1 MGNKFSYDDRDHKS
15 RPHCI
20 SQVVN
25 LILKMIKNNHVSLRE
40 LLSILFSGKS
50 VYHCEVFQSCL
61 TLCDLID
68 CSLQGSSVHW
78 IFQARV
84 LEWIAIFFSRGPS
97 QPRDRTQVSL
107 IAGRC
112 FIIWATRKAVSC
124 PPATDDPD
132 PNSSFQRVRTFNKI
146 DCTMFL
152 RRTFLS
158 LRISWQEVS
167 EGALPSHGCLPNRK

>member
-84 LEWIAIFFSRGPS
+84 LEWIAIFLSRGPS
-97 QPRDRTQVSL
+97 QPTDGSQVPALTGGFFTTELPGKPNVCIPLTNSYVKILTPKVMVLGGGTLGRD
-107 IAGRC
+107 
-112 FIIWATRKAVSC
+112 
-124 PPATDDPD
+124 
-132 PNSSFQRVRTFNKI
+132 
-146 DCTMFL
+146 
-152 RRTFLS
+152 
-158 LRISWQEVS
+158 
-167 EGALPSHGCLPNRK
+167 